1 MAKQLQTEVWLTEL
15 GSQDLTCPFIGENSL
30 LHVITSGSGEV
41 LEIAK
46 TGSMRKI
53 HGTGGQ
59 LSGAMFQNGTLYMAD
74 FAHGAV
80 LSNGNGDQE
89 LVVGVYED
97 RPLKGPNSIIKS
109 EDGSIF
115 FTDSGPL
122 GETGIHNPQ
131 GSLFTITGKPSE
143 QVLKPLSYNNL
154 AYPTGVAY
162 YKGMLFVAEQ
172 MNNRVLRFYQEPEGV
187 FHGSV
192 FYQNSGGVGPSSV
205 AVDNEG
211 TLYVGIYETSAAK
224 STGTVLIINKDGNL
238 EGTVVTDGA
247 EVTGVCLDGREL
259 IITERSTG
267 SIQKVGV

>member
-1 MAKQLQTEVWLTEL
+1 MV
-15 GSQDLTCPFIGENSL
+15 
-30 LHVITSGSGEV
+30 TSGSGEV
-41 LEIAK
+41 HEISK
-46 TGSMRKI
+46 NGQMRKI

-59 LSGAMFQNGTLYMAD
+59 LSGATFQNNVIYMAD

-80 LSNGNGDQE
+80 VSNEGGDQQ

-97 RPLKGPNSIIKS
+97 RPLKGPHSIIS
-109 EDGSIF
+109 CGDSIF

-122 GETGIHNPQ
+122 GETGLHNPA
-131 GSLFTITGKPSE
+131 GSLFTITGNPSE

-162 YKGMLFVAEQ
+162 YKGMLYVAE
-172 MNNRVLRFYQEPEGV
+172 MMSNRILRFYQEPEGV

-205 AVDNEG
+205 AVDAEG
-211 TLYVGIYETSAAK
+211 TLYVGVYESSVAK
-224 STGTVLIINKDGNL
+224 STGTVLIINKDGKL

-247 EVTGVCLDGREL
+247 EVSGVLINDGVL

-267 SIQKVGV
+267 SIQKVTL

>member
-1 MAKQLQTEVWLTEL
+1 MAKQLDTEVWLTDV
-15 GSQDLTCPFIGENSL
+15 GQQDLTCPFISESGL

-41 LEIAK
+41 LEITK
-46 TGSMRKI
+46 NGQMRKI

-59 LSGAMFQNGTLYMAD
+59 LSGAMFQNGILYMAD

-80 LSNGNGDQE
+80 VSNEGGDQE

-97 RPLKGPNSIIKS
+97 RPLKGPNSIIRS
-109 EDGSIF
+109 EDSIF

-122 GETGIHNPQ
+122 GETGLHNPT

-162 YKGMLFVAEQ
+162 YKGMLFVAE
-172 MNNRVLRFYQEPEGV
+172 MTTNRILRFYQEPEGV

-205 AVDNEG
+205 AVDAEG
-211 TLYVGIYETSAAK
+211 TLYVGVFESSAAK
-224 STGTVLIINKDGNL
+224 STGTVLIIDKDGRL

-247 EVTGVCLDGREL
+247 EVTGVVVNGREL

-267 SIQKVGV
+267 SIQKVAL

>member
-1 MAKQLQTEVWLTEL
+1 MTKEYQTEVWLTEL
-15 GSQDLTCPFIGENSL
+15 GQEDLSCPFISENGV

-41 LEIAK
+41 HEISK
-46 TGSMRKI
+46 NGQMRKV

-59 LSGAMFQNGTLYMAD
+59 LSGAVFQNSVLYMAD

-80 LSNGNGDQE
+80 VSNEGGDQE

-97 RPLKGPNSIIKS
+97 RPLKGPNSIIR
-109 EDGSIF
+109 EGDTIF

-122 GETGIHNPQ
+122 GETGLHNPS

-162 YKGMLFVAEQ
+162 YKGMLYVAE
-172 MNNRVLRFYQEPEGV
+172 MMTNRILRFYQEPEGV

-205 AVDNEG
+205 AVDEEG
-211 TLYVGIYETSAAK
+211 TLYVGVFESSAAK
-224 STGTVLIINKDGNL
+224 STGKVLILNKDGGL

-247 EVTGVCLDGREL
+247 EVSGVVVHGREL

-267 SIQKVGV
+267 SIQKVAL